1 MNTEVAKPSAEN
13 GPNQEEAASKLP
25 NSASNPA
32 PNQAPNQPT
41 ASSVPATKRR
51 APTFLHQPMLIVVA
65 IALALLAWQWLETRA
80 RLAGL
85 EQVLASR
92 LSQGDNVAQE
102 ARTLARQGHES
113 LQALQAKLGGLEAKL
128 AESQSQQ
135 MALDAMYQEM
145 ARNRDDR
152 LISEVE
158 QTLNIAAQQLQFAG
172 NVQSALAALQNADA
186 RLSGADRPQLLVLR
200 KAVARDMQRLKA
212 LPSADVS
219 GMALRLENVVTS
231 VDDMPL
237 AFAAEPRSEAKAGK
251 AKAGFWAEL
260 GRELW
265 GEMKQLVRVERLDR
279 PDPGLLAPNH
289 AFFLRENLK
298 LRLVNARLSLL
309 QRDGKSFRDDVRQ
322 ARLWIERYFDVRS
335 QPVSAALVSLK
346 QLGDLDISSDPPTL
360 NESLAAMRNLKAA
373 SEKGK

>member
-1 MNTEVAKPSAEN
+1 MNTEVAKPSAED
-13 GPNQEEAASKLP
+13 GPNQEEAAGK
-25 NSASNPA
+25 ASNPA
-32 PNQAPNQPT
+32 PKQAEAP
-41 ASSVPATKRR
+41 SVPASRYR
-51 APTFLHQPMLIVVA
+51 APAFLHQPALIVAA
-65 IALALLAWQWLETRA
+65 IALALLAWQWLETRS

-102 ARTLARQGHES
+102 ARTLARQGGES
-113 LQALQAKLGGLEAKL
+113 LQTLQAKVGGLEAKL

-152 LISEVE
+152 LISDVE
-158 QTLNIAAQQLQFAG
+158 QTLNIADQQLQFAG
-172 NVQSALAALQNADA
+172 NVQSALAALQNVEA
-186 RLSGADRPQLLVLR
+186 RLSGANRPQLLVLR
-200 KAVARDMQRLKA
+200 KAIARDMQRLKA

-219 GMALRLENVVTS
+219 GMALRLENVVVS

-237 AFAAEPRSEAKAGK
+237 AFAAEPRGDAKTVR

-279 PDPGLLAPNH
+279 PDPGLLAPSH

-298 LRLVNARLSLL
+298 LRLINARLSLL

-335 QPVSAALVSLK
+335 QSASAALAALK
-346 QLGDLDISSDPPTL
+346 QLGDMDVSSEPPTL
-360 NESLAAMRNLKAA
+360 NESLAAMRTLKAA